1 MRTRPTRRMGG
12 WEVTLR
18 VAAAITT
25 LAAAATSVN
34 GFILP
39 QIQTQ
44 ETRSSTSADRP
55 RFDVASVKP
64 NKSGDNRNG
73 LQYQPG
79 GRFTATNHTLRNL
92 IFIAYQPG
100 IRRTIEDPKWN
111 SVLSAHFD
119 IVANAEG
126 NPTGEQTRLMLQSLL
141 ADRFKLVVHF
151 ETRPIPVYALVL
163 ANPGKIGP
171 GLKPHSDDVKC
182 IPVGPQQQGFGDF
195 PTPWCGEMRMAPVPG
210 GVRQIG
216 NKVTA
221 DRFANLL
228 ALSVDRVV
236 VDRTGL
242 SGYFD
247 SDFEYAFT
255 QGQGGVPRPSVEAS
269 DPSAPP
275 SIFTA
280 MQEQLGL
287 KLEARTEPLFVLVID
302 HVEEPSEN

>member
-1 MRTRPTRRMGG
+1 
-12 WEVTLR
+12 VTNGASVLIAAVL
-18 VAAAITT
+18 VAAPFVA
-25 LAAAATSVN
+25 
-34 GFILP
+34 LP
-39 QIQTQ
+39 LRAQESAIQTPAP
-44 ETRSSTSADRP
+44 STYRP
-55 RFDVASVKP
+55 RFDAASVKL
-64 NKSGDNRNG
+64 NKSGGPART
-73 LQYQPG
+73 QFQPG
-79 GRFTATNHTLRNL
+79 GRFIATNSSLRNL

-100 IRRTIEDPKWN
+100 IRRTIADPALDR
-111 SVLSAHFD
+111 VLSESFD
-119 IVANAEG
+119 VEANAASD
-126 NPTGEQTRLMLQSLL
+126 PTREQRALLLQSLL
-141 ADRFKLVVHF
+141 ADRFKLVAHF

-163 ANPGKIGP
+163 ANPGKTGP

-195 PTPWCGEMRMAPVPG
+195 PTPWCGGMRMAPIPG
-210 GVRQIG
+210 RVRQIG

-221 DRFANLL
+221 DTFANLL

-242 SGYFD
+242 SGFFD
-247 SDFEYAFT
+247 SDFQYAFT
-255 QGQGGVPRPSVEAS
+255 QTQGAVPQPSVEAS

-287 KLEARTEPLFVLVID
+287 KLEARTEPVYVLVID